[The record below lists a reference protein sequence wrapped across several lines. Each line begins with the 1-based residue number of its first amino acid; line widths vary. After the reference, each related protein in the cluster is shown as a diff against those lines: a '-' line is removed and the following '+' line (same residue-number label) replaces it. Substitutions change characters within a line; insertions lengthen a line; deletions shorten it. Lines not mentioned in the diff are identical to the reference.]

1 MTWLQ
6 LNTKVAG
13 TRSFFTHPGENEKVW
28 QTHTAPSLSPRRWGE
43 EGRATNAVREAGL
56 VLKASSLWRA
66 DFSEGELHSVVTLS
80 APGT

>member
-1 MTWLQ
+1 MA
-6 LNTKVAG
+6 NTHSTVSITK
-13 TRSFFTHPGENEKVW
+13 EM
-28 QTHTAPSLSPRRWGE
+28 GE